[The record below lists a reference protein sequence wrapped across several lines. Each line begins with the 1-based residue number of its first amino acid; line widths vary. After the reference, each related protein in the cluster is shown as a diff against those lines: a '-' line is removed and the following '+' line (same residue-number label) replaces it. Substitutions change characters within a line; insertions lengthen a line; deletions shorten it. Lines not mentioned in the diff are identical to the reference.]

1 MPNISSEQITIHAER
16 TSETEGGTILSGPRV
31 SLILPSEPLRYL
43 YSGWQSW
50 SLTSW
55 IDISRPVRPLRPI
68 SQRPR
73 VADPGYVNE
82 SRPNG
87 SWYGAVE
94 FCDGSVIF
102 LGALGLESHVL
113 LEDMSLV
120 GRYET
125 GSGDWFFAIGDEINI
140 MTRYSQLLGERLIAL
155 EINNRSSIKAGG
167 NIATPYRVWCSWYSL
182 YTSISETNLLKILSD
197 LDSTISGQ
205 SLPFDVFQIDDGWQ
219 VGIGNWEPNKKF
231 PAGMENMVS
240 CIHASGRKA
249 GVWLAPLLIVPS
261 SSIYREHE
269 DWLLHKENGEL
280 VSAGFNWGEPLFA
293 LDTTHPGALEWL
305 AALMTKV
312 RTWGFEYAKLDFLYA
327 GALPGKRHVDM
338 PRETA
343 FRNGLRT
350 IREAL
355 GDTYLL
361 TCGTPILPSLGLCD
375 GIRIGPDI
383 AGYYTSRLG
392 DSLLMNFSFPGA
404 RNVMRT
410 TLNRLWLKELVH
422 IDPDVVY
429 FTTRQNSLSQ
439 EQKSL
444 LQYLAQ
450 ICKFKATSDIPS
462 SLTEVERQS
471 LREFL
476 ETTPEIH
483 RVGRTTFQID
493 NHLVDYESHVGMP
506 VLPDAITY
514 ILGEIISRLAD
525 IPFVMRLF
533 EYISKLSVEKML
545 KQNPIIR

>member
-1 MPNISSEQITIHAER
+1 MPNISSEQIIIHAER
-16 TSETEGGTILSGPRV
+16 TSETEGGKIISGSRV

-55 IDISRPVRPLRPI
+55 VDISRPVRPLRPI

-73 VADPGYVNE
+73 VADPDYVDE

-94 FCDGSVIF
+94 IDDGRVIF
-102 LGALGLESHVL
+102 LGSLGLESHVL
-113 LEDMSLV
+113 LEDRTLV

-125 GSGDWFFAIGDEINI
+125 GSGDWFFAIGDEIDI
-140 MTRYSQLLGERLIAL
+140 MTRYAELLGERFAATK
-155 EINNRSSIKAGG
+155 NNSSFFPISVVG
-167 NIATPYRVWCSWYSL
+167 NITSPIRVWCSWYSL
-182 YTSISETNLLKILSD
+182 YTLISEINLLKILSD

-231 PAGMENMVS
+231 PAGMEKMAS

-249 GVWLAPLLIVPS
+249 GLWLAPLLIVPS
-261 SSIYREHE
+261 SSVYREHR
-269 DWLLHKENGEL
+269 DWLLHKENDDL
-280 VSAGFNWGEPLFA
+280 VSAGFHWGEPLYA

-305 AALMTKV
+305 TALMEKI

-327 GALPGKRHVDM
+327 GALPGKRYVDT

-375 GIRIGPDI
+375 GIRIGPDV
-383 AGYYTSRLG
+383 AGYYTSHIG
-392 DSLLMNFSFPGA
+392 DTLLRNFAFPGA
-404 RNVMRT
+404 RNVIRT
-410 TLNRLWLKELVH
+410 TLNRLWLKQLVH

-429 FTTRQNSLSQ
+429 FTSRQNSLSD
-439 EQKSL
+439 EQISL
-444 LQYLAQ
+444 LQHLAQ
-450 ICKFKATSDIPS
+450 ICNFKATSDIPS
-462 SLTEVERQS
+462 WLTEVERQS
-471 LREFL
+471 LCEFL

-483 RVGRTTFQID
+483 RVGRTAFQIG
-493 NHLVDYESHVGMP
+493 NHLVDYELNMGMP
-506 VLPDAITY
+506 ALPDSFTNT
-514 ILGEIISRLAD
+514 LGEIISRLAD
-525 IPFVMRLF
+525 IPFVLMLF
-533 EYISKLSVEKML
+533 EYISKITALKKL
-545 KQNPIIR
+545 KQNPV